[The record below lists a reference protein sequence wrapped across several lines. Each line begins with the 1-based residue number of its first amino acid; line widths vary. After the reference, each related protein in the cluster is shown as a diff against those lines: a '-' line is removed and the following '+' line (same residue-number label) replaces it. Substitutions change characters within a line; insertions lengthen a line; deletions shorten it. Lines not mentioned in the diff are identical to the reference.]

1 MPIETAHED
10 MIVRASL
17 SHSWQPPVHHAPIL
31 ISRLS
36 TEPAH
41 ERNPRSNGREWDL
54 HDDDRLRRKNGS
66 YTVCSDPVFVFFA
79 FR

>member
-17 SHSWQPPVHHAPIL
+17 SHLWQPSVRHAPTL

-41 ERNPRSNGREWDL
+41 ERNPCSNGHEWDL
-54 HDDDRLRRKNGS
+54 HDDDRLRRKNRP